1 MKGKLLLIA
10 ACCFSLCSQAQ
21 TDSTGKSSLDN
32 QSDTIH
38 IGNMTIVRNGKSVG
52 EDSIVINTHSHHYMP
67 SNISTNWLIFDL
79 GFNNYIDNTSYA
91 SAAAQQLAPGATG
104 DWFKLRNGKSVN
116 VNIWVFMQRLNL
128 IKHVVNLKY
137 GLGLELN
144 NYRYSS
150 PLLYSENPAT
160 SIAYDDARHYKKDKL
175 AADYVT
181 VPLMLNFNL
190 TPHRRNYFGFSA
202 GASVGYLYSSRQKI
216 ITAENGKQKKHDDFG
231 LDPWKISWVGEVQL
245 GVIKF
250 YGSYAMK
257 SMFKNALDQT
267 PYSFG
272 IRFSNW

>member
-1 MKGKLLLIA
+1 LIVI
-10 ACCFSLCSQAQ
+10 CCLSLGSQAQ
-21 TDSTGKSSLDN
+21 TDTTGKSLDN

-38 IGNMTIVRNGKSVG
+38 IGNMTIVRNGKAVG
-52 EDSIVINTHSHHYMP
+52 EDSIIVNTHSHNYKP

-79 GFNNYIDNTSYA
+79 GFNNYVDNTNYA

-150 PLLYSENPAT
+150 PLLYSENPT
-160 SIAYDDARHYKKDKL
+160 TLIAYDESRHYKKDKL

-190 TPHRRNYFGFSA
+190 TPNRKNYFGFSA

-231 LDPWKISWVGEVQL
+231 LDPWKMSWVGEVQL
-245 GVIKF
+245 GFIKF

-267 PYSFG
+267 PYNFG